1 MCKRCSV
8 LHIVHSALVAS
19 SSHTPKYFHSRLRWL
34 SIMHNNYSSIKIC
47 AVTQYYSTRTD
58 WWSADYTIDQGRAPH
73 VSMEA
78 MQSTLWPATDE
89 SFPDTH
95 LTACHL
101 HCSGASAV
109 WCAML
114 IMLHR
119 VTGGPIMSHDL
130 EIWCPVYGHA
140 TQRRWGYTLQYYS
153 QDNSKASTDCGSLT
167 CYMRSG
173 TFDSAYKALCASWFA
188 FMAAQTQHCHLFAF
202 G

>member
-119 VTGGPIMSHDL
+119 VTGGPIMSYDL

-140 TQRRWGYTLQYYS
+140 TQRRWGIHYSTCLLYTS
-153 QDNSKASTDCGSLT
+153 D
-167 CYMRSG
+167 
-173 TFDSAYKALCASWFA
+173 
-188 FMAAQTQHCHLFAF
+188 AADE
-202 G
+202 